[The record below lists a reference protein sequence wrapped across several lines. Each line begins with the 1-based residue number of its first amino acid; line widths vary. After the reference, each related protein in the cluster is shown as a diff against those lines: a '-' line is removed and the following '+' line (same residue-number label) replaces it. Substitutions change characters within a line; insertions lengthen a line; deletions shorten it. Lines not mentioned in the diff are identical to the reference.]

1 MNTLRKGGSG
11 NGPESDP
18 KSGPLR
24 GGQVSENT
32 RKTKVFDSFLAIWG
46 TRFGTNSGVTFGSPP
61 GSCLLRRLIKNERS
75 GEPDAKEMDSDPR
88 FQGFVLQESVKDYF

>member
-1 MNTLRKGGSG
+1 MTTLRKGGSG
-11 NGPESDP
+11 NGPKSDP

-32 RKTKVFDSFLAIWG
+32 RKTKGFDSFLAILG
-46 TRFGTNSGVTFGSPP
+46 SHFGTHFGVTFGSPP
-61 GSCLLRRLIKNERS
+61 GSSLLRKLIENERS

-88 FQGFVLQESVKDYF
+88 